1 VWPKI
6 CFLLLLALAWA
17 APGVAPVNPAEFMSD
32 IVVQEGLHRQP
43 TDNAGRQLA
52 FRQML
57 LEEVFLRDMFD
68 NENSIYKPE
77 KDDED
82 SLVLSGLS
90 GIYGE
95 YARKELAAY
104 LAEQGFLQEGLENNG
119 SQAR

>member
-1 VWPKI
+1 M
-6 CFLLLLALAWA
+6 CFLLLLALAWT
-17 APGVAPVNPAEFMSD
+17 APAVAPVNPAEFMSD
-32 IVVQEGLHRQP
+32 IVVQVGLRRRP

-57 LEEVFLRDMFD
+57 LEEVFLRDMFG
-68 NENSIYKPE
+68 NEDSIYKPE
-77 KDDED
+77 KDDGD
-82 SLVLSGLS
+82 SLVFSGLS
-90 GIYGE
+90 GIYGG